1 MHSWQEEQIQLLREA
16 QTEADFL
23 YALSRIADELG
34 FDYCAY
40 GMRMPL
46 PLSQPRIIML
56 SSQAQ
61 QWQRNYLEDYYHSVD
76 PATHDMHS
84 ITPYIWSGDEYIGS
98 AKFWKDARAHGL
110 EAGWAQSSHD
120 ARGIVGMLTLAR
132 SHSHL
137 SFRELRNQALQKSW
151 LAQTAHEVLSRLLVP
166 KFLPEAETQLTTR
179 EVEVLRWS
187 ADGKTSGEVGNIMCI
202 SERTVNFHVN
212 NALVKLGANN
222 KTAGVIKAAILGFL

>member
-1 MHSWQEEQIQLLREA
+1 MRSWQEEQIQLL
-16 QTEADFL
+16 TETHSEGDFL
-23 YALSRIADELG
+23 SALSQIADELG

-46 PLSQPRIIML
+46 PLAQPRIIML
-56 SSQAQ
+56 SSQPQ
-61 QWQRNYLEDYYHSVD
+61 QWQRHYLDDYYHSVD
-76 PATHDMHS
+76 NTLHDMHS
-84 ITPYIWSGDEYIGS
+84 ITPYIWSGEEHTGS
-98 AKFWKDARAHGL
+98 TKFWEDARAHGL
-110 EAGWAQSSHD
+110 QAGWAQSSHD

-132 SHSHL
+132 SRSYT
-137 SFRELRNQALQKSW
+137 SFKELRNRALQKSW
-151 LAQTAHEVLSRLLVP
+151 LAQTAHEALSRVLVP

>member
-1 MHSWQEEQIQLLREA
+1 MHSWQEEQVQFLQRA
-16 QTEADFL
+16 QTEGNFL
-23 YALSRIADELG
+23 AALSQIADDLG

-46 PLSQPRIIML
+46 PLSQPRVIVL
-56 SSQAQ
+56 SSRPL
-61 QWQRNYLEDYYHSVD
+61 QWQRYYLEDYYHSVHQEL
-76 PATHDMHS
+76 HDIHS
-84 ITPYIWSGDEYIGS
+84 IMPYVWSGEEYTGS
-98 AKFWKDARAHGL
+98 AKFWQDARAHGL

-120 ARGIVGMLTLAR
+120 ARGIVGMLTFAR
-132 SHSHL
+132 SRPQL
-137 SFRELRNQALQKSW
+137 AFNELRNRALQKSW
-151 LAQTAHEVLSRLLVP
+151 LAQTAHEAFSRLLVP

>member
-1 MHSWQEEQIQLLREA
+1 QEEQIQLL
-16 QTEADFL
+16 TETHSEGDFL
-23 YALSRIADELG
+23 NALSQIADELG

-46 PLSQPRIIML
+46 PLAQPRIIML
-56 SSQAQ
+56 SSQPQ
-61 QWQRNYLEDYYHSVD
+61 QWQRHYLDDYYHSVD
-76 PATHDMHS
+76 STLHDMHS
-84 ITPYIWSGDEYIGS
+84 ITPYIWSGEEHTGS
-98 AKFWKDARAHGL
+98 AKFWEDARAHGL
-110 EAGWAQSSHD
+110 QAGWAQSSHD
-120 ARGIVGMLTLAR
+120 ARGIVGMLTFAR
-132 SHSHL
+132 SRCYA
-137 SFRELRNQALQKSW
+137 SFKELRNRALQKSW
-151 LAQTAHEVLSRLLVP
+151 LAQTAHEALSRVLVP

>member
-1 MHSWQEEQIQLLREA
+1 MHSWQEEQIQLLLDA
-16 QTEADFL
+16 QTEAGFL
-23 YALSRIADELG
+23 NALSQIADELG
-34 FDYCAY
+34 YDYCAY

-46 PLSQPRIIML
+46 PLSQPRVIML
-56 SSQAQ
+56 SSQPQ
-61 QWQRNYLEDYYHSVD
+61 QWQRHYLDDYYHSVD
-76 PATHDMHS
+76 HEIHDMHS
-84 ITPYIWSGDEYIGS
+84 ITPYIWSGDEYVGS
-98 AKFWKDARAHGL
+98 AKFWRDARTHGL

-120 ARGIVGMLTLAR
+120 ARGIVGMLTFAR

-137 SFRELRNQALQKSW
+137 SFKELRNRALQKSW
-151 LAQTAHEVLSRLLVP
+151 LAQTAHEAFSRLLVP
-166 KFLPEAETQLTTR
+166 RFLPEAETQLTTR

-212 NALVKLGANN
+212 NALVKLGASN